1 MSAEKDKKSITLR
14 LPSGNWLMIVLAGL
28 LIIGAFFIGSLTTQV
43 KLLKKGATLPS
54 QVANNNPPSVPGDPP
69 APRQA
74 GEVDP
79 VTDED
84 WVKGDRNARIALI
97 EYSDLECPFCQRFH
111 PTAQQVVDEYEG
123 EVMWVYRHFPLTS
136 IHSKAPKEAE
146 ATECAGEL
154 GGNDSFWAM
163 LDKIF
168 EVSPTNNGLDL
179 DILPDLAEEVG
190 LNRQAF
196 TECLDSGKYASKV
209 DAQLKSGT
217 KAGVTGTP
225 GNILLDTETG
235 ETLLLPGALPFTQMQ
250 QAIDQMLEN

>member
-1 MSAEKDKKSITLR
+1 MEETNKSDQKTISIPIPR
-14 LPSGNWLMIVLAGL
+14 GNLLTIILVLL
-28 LIIGAFFIGSLTTQV
+28 LVVSAFFIGSLSTKV
-43 KLLKKGATLPS
+43 KQLESGSSPTRAANGVPS
-54 QVANNNPPSVPGDPP
+54 APSAP

-79 VTDED
+79 VTAED
-84 WVKGDRNARIALI
+84 WVRGDRNARIALI
-97 EYSDLECPFCQRFH
+97 EYSDTECPFCQRFH
-111 PTAQQVVDEYEG
+111 PTAQQVVDEYDG

-154 GGNDSFWAM
+154 GGNDGFWAM

-168 EVSPTNNGLDL
+168 EVTPANNGLDL

-196 TECLDSGKYASKV
+196 TECLDSGRYASKV

-235 ETLLLPGALPFTQMQ
+235 ETQLLPGALPFAQMQ
-250 QAIDQMLEN
+250 QAINQMLEN